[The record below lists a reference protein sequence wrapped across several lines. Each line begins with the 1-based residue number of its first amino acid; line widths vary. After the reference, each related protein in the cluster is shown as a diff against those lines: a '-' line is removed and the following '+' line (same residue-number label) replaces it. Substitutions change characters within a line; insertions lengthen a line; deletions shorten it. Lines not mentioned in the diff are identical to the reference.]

1 MYTIQ
6 ILVLFSLYFWQFWG
20 SDHRASF
27 MQGRHSTTEQYPQP
41 LNISFQC
48 FFFFFFKSLPDYL
61 LPAPNDSNWPRKE
74 WGLPGHQH
82 IGTEPLDPALQ
93 AHAWHILE
101 SLPGSITG
109 TWKFC
114 PSSKSLNLDAFQD
127 ELWVIFV
134 LKTRRELEGTLLSY
148 LLICMTELIF
158 YNIKLVKITRS

>member
-82 IGTEPLDPALQ
+82 IGTEPLDPAWDSIASTCLTYFGKP
-93 AHAWHILE
+93 AWFYYWYMKVLPQQQISKFRCFSGWTLSDLCPEDKEGIGGHLAFLFTNLHDRVDIL
-101 SLPGSITG
+101 
-109 TWKFC
+109 
-114 PSSKSLNLDAFQD
+114 
-127 ELWVIFV
+127 
-134 LKTRRELEGTLLSY
+134 
-148 LLICMTELIF
+148 
-158 YNIKLVKITRS
+158 